1 MAGVVEA
8 TGGGDRRLGEG
19 GGFPWAKKMG
29 EQRKCRVYIDLG
41 SGLERKVRVWRER
54 FVCFKF
60 SSWVH
65 SENGSGENV

>member
-29 EQRKCRVYIDLG
+29 EQRKCRVNIDLG
-41 SGLERKVRVWRER
+41 SGLERKVRM
-54 FVCFKF
+54 F
-60 SSWVH
+60 
-65 SENGSGENV
+65 